1 MWFWK
6 PGEFRE
12 ASISL
17 GRIIVSGS
25 PGGQWR
31 DTGSLTEEHR
41 VAKLGFCSEL
51 PYTGSYFF
59 YWLTH
64 SLSQKHPSG
73 NRDVPSLDQ
82 NTLHLLTRRYICYFT
97 YQQYFRTWNSLP
109 PSPLHSS
116 LQLKTGFSNHCKEQ
130 TVWTSASKTQHTD
143 QQVHKN
149 TFPYCC
155 IISEVLIPQLQSSSK
170 FYFSGLY
177 QMWKHARTIKYIEWI
192 IIQPCH
198 LPEP

>member
-41 VAKLGFCSEL
+41 VAKLGSCSEL

-64 SLSQKHPSG
+64 SLTHSA
-73 NRDVPSLDQ
+73 R
-82 NTLHLLTRRYICYFT
+82 NTLQATEMFPLWTRIHCIYSLEGTFVILPISSILGHETLFLLLPFT
-97 YQQYFRTWNSLP
+97 PPFSLRLASQTTAKNRQSGHQP
-109 PSPLHSS
+109 PKYSI
-116 LQLKTGFSNHCKEQ
+116 QIN
-130 TVWTSASKTQHTD
+130 
-143 QQVHKN
+143 
-149 TFPYCC
+149 
-155 IISEVLIPQLQSSSK
+155 
-170 FYFSGLY
+170 
-177 QMWKHARTIKYIEWI
+177 KYIKILFLTVVLFLKYWYHNYSLHQNSI
-192 IIQPCH
+192 SVAYIRCGNMQ
-198 LPEP
+198 EPLNTLNES